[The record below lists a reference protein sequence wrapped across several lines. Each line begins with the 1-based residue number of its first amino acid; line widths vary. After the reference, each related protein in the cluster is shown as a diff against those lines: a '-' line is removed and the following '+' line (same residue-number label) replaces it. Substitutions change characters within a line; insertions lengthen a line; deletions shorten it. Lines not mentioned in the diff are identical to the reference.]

1 MIIRDD
7 GEVEL
12 ACKDDLEVMSKIDD
26 CNDVEYDVQRES
38 LVIRR
43 YLSV

>member
-1 MIIRDD
+1 M
-7 GEVEL
+7 ES

-26 CNDVEYDVQRES
+26 CSNVEYDVQRES
-38 LVIRR
+38 LIMRR

>member
-7 GEVEL
+7 GEVES

-26 CNDVEYDVQRES
+26 CSNVEYDVRRES
-38 LVIRR
+38 LIIRR